1 MNYIP
6 RTLEHSLIKASQH
19 FKVVLLQGLREIGKS
34 SLLRHLSN
42 NRKIVSLDDWKVLS
56 LAQTGGDNF
65 FQHYPTP
72 MTIEEI
78 QRCPGLCREIK
89 CLVDRSETTEQVWLT
104 SSQRFD
110 LIGNVTESL
119 AGRMAIF
126 ELLPLSLYERQGKAF
141 EQKPYLPNGSL
152 PNSILDR
159 KELGDIWSLIWQGAY
174 PDIIGM
180 SESEHHEF
188 FNHLLHTYIEHDVQ
202 HAGVSK
208 LNEFLRFL
216 GILATRIGQ
225 ELQIGKI
232 AAQANIATQTAR
244 QWLSIAEA
252 SGVIYLLPAFSE
264 NIGKVL
270 IKKPKIYFS
279 DTGLA
284 SWVCEIASPQTLQ
297 ESHLKE
303 RLFQNFV
310 IMELRKSWIHNGK
323 RADFYFYRDSNF
335 KEIDLLIKNGNVY
348 HPIAISTA
356 ESLEPSL
363 IKTFNSINR
372 GNVVTGPGSVI
383 CLTDEPHF
391 IRSDVVAHSIF
402 DI

>member
-208 LNEFLRFL
+208 INDYQRFLR
-216 GILATRIGQ
+216 ILATRIGQ

-232 AAQANIATQTAR
+232 AAEAGIATQTAR
-244 QWLSIAEA
+244 EWLSIAEA

-264 NIGKVL
+264 KIGKVL
-270 IKKPKIYFS
+270 IKKPKICFN

-284 SWVCEIASPQTLQ
+284 CWLCEMASPQTLQ
-297 ESHLKE
+297 ESHLSE

-335 KEIDLLIKNGNVY
+335 KEINLLIKNGNVY

-356 ESLEPSL
+356 ETPESSL

-372 GNVVTGPGSVI
+372 GNVVTGPSSVI
-383 CLTDEPHF
+383 CLTDEPHY

>member
-1 MNYIP
+1 M
-6 RTLEHSLIKASQH
+6 
-19 FKVVLLQGLREIGKS
+19 
-34 SLLRHLSN
+34 
-42 NRKIVSLDDWKVLS
+42 VSLDDWKALS
-56 LAQTGGDNF
+56 LAQTSGDNF

-208 LNEFLRFL
+208 INDYQRFLR
-216 GILATRIGQ
+216 ILATRIGQ

-232 AAQANIATQTAR
+232 AAEAGIATQTAR

>member
-1 MNYIP
+1 MTYIQ
-6 RTLEHSLIKASQH
+6 RTLEHSLLKASQH
-19 FKVVLLQGLREIGKS
+19 FKVVLLQGMREIGKS

-42 NRKIVSLDDWKVLS
+42 NRKRVSLDDWKVLT
-56 LAQTGGDNF
+56 LAQTRRDNY
-65 FQHYPTP
+65 FQHYPAP

-78 QRCPGLCREIK
+78 QRCPDLCRQIK
-89 CLVDRSETTEQVWLT
+89 SLVDQNKTTGQVWLT

-110 LIGNVTESL
+110 QIENVTESL

-152 PNSILDR
+152 PNPVLNR
-159 KELGDIWSLIWQGAY
+159 KEFGDIWSLIWQGAY
-174 PDIIGM
+174 PDVIGM
-180 SESEHHEF
+180 RESEHHEF

-208 LNEFLRFL
+208 LDEFQRFL
-216 GILATRIGQ
+216 VILATRIGQ

-232 AAQANIATQTAR
+232 AAEAGIATQTAR
-244 QWLSIAEA
+244 EWLSIAEA

-270 IKKPKIYFS
+270 IKKPKIYFN

-297 ESHLKE
+297 KSHLSE

-310 IMELRKSWIHNGK
+310 IMELRKSWVHNGK

-335 KEIDLLIKNGNVY
+335 KEIDLVIKNGNVY
-348 HPIAISTA
+348 NPVAISTA
-356 ESLEPSL
+356 ETPEPSL
-363 IKTFNSINR
+363 IRAFKSINR
-372 GNVVTGPGSVI
+372 GNVVMGPGSVI
-383 CLTDEPHF
+383 CLTNEPHY
-391 IRSDVVAHSIF
+391 IRSGVVAHSIF

>member
-1 MNYIP
+1 MTYIP

-19 FKVVLLQGLREIGKS
+19 FKVVLVQGMREIGKS
-34 SLLRHLSN
+34 SLLKNLSG
-42 NRKIVSLDDWKVLS
+42 NRKMVSLDDWKALS
-56 LAQTGGDNF
+56 LAQTRRDNF
-65 FQHYPTP
+65 FQHYPAP

-78 QRCPGLCREIK
+78 QRCPDLCREIK
-89 CLVDRSETTEQVWLT
+89 CLVDRNETTGRVWLT

-110 LIGNVTESL
+110 MIKNVTESL

-152 PNSILDR
+152 PNPISDR
-159 KELGDIWSLIWQGAY
+159 KELDDIWSLIWQGAY
-174 PDIIGM
+174 PDVIGM
-180 SESEHHEF
+180 SESERYEF
-188 FNHLLHTYIEHDVQ
+188 FNHLLHTYIEHDAQ

-208 LNEFLRFL
+208 LDEFQRFL
-216 GILATRIGQ
+216 GILATHIGQ

-232 AAQANIATQTAR
+232 AAETGIATQTTR
-244 QWLSIAEA
+244 EWLSIAEA
-252 SGVIYLLPAFSE
+252 SGIIYLLSAFSE

-270 IKKPKIYFS
+270 IKKPKLYFN
-279 DTGLA
+279 DTGFACWL
-284 SWVCEIASPQTLQ
+284 CEIASPQTLQ

-335 KEIDLLIKNGNVY
+335 KQIDLLIKNGNVY
-348 HPIAISTA
+348 HPIAICTA
-356 ESLEPSL
+356 ETPEPSL
-363 IKTFNSINR
+363 IRTFNSINR
-372 GNVVTGPGSVI
+372 EKVVTGPGSVI

>member
-1 MNYIP
+1 
-6 RTLEHSLIKASQH
+6 
-19 FKVVLLQGLREIGKS
+19 
-34 SLLRHLSN
+34 
-42 NRKIVSLDDWKVLS
+42 
-56 LAQTGGDNF
+56 
-65 FQHYPTP
+65 
-72 MTIEEI
+72 MTIKEI
-78 QRCPGLCREIK
+78 QRCPDLCREIK
-89 CLVDRSETTEQVWLT
+89 CLVDRNETTGQVWLT
-104 SSQRFD
+104 SSQRLD
-110 LIGNVTESL
+110 MIKNVTESL

-152 PNSILDR
+152 PNPVLNR

-174 PDIIGM
+174 PDVIGM
-180 SESEHHEF
+180 SESERYEF
-188 FNHLLHTYIEHDVQ
+188 FNHLLHTYIEHDIQ

-208 LNEFLRFL
+208 INDFQRFL
-216 GILATRIGQ
+216 GILATHIGQ

-232 AAQANIATQTAR
+232 AAEAGIATQTAR
-244 QWLSIAEA
+244 EWLSIAEV
-252 SGVIYLLPAFSE
+252 SGVVYLLPAFYE
-264 NIGKVL
+264 DIGKVL
-270 IKKPKIYFS
+270 IKKSKLYFN

-284 SWVCEIASPQTLQ
+284 CWLCEMTSPQTLR

-356 ESLEPSL
+356 ETPEPSL
-363 IKTFNSINR
+363 IRTFNSINR
-372 GNVVTGPGSVI
+372 GDVVMGPGSVI